1 MTAEATAPA
10 PGGAVFD
17 IKSLKRHSMIGLLGV
32 VGLFGGLTLWAAFTD
47 IQGAVIAG
55 GSLIVEGFSKQ
66 IQHADGGIVK
76 EILVRNEDTV
86 EEGQVLIR
94 LDDTAIKASLGV
106 VNAQRNEGLIIE
118 ARLVAELAGEG
129 TFTLPAEL
137 EPIADDPEIA
147 SRYLT
152 QQQIL
157 TARDQDQDGKVSQL
171 DEQIAQLEHQ
181 IEGLDIQL
189 KAANEQYDIIAERTT
204 DMEGLYAKNLV
215 EGGQVSQLKLQLAAA
230 EGEKGRLIAAIAQ
243 SRATIAEKQLQI
255 EQLKSEFTQRALD
268 ELQKTRQT
276 LAEATQ
282 QKVAA
287 EDRLARTTIRSP
299 QTGIVHESIVHT
311 IGGVVGSGQTLMMIV
326 PQSDDLLVGI
336 HIDPMDIDQ
345 IQLGQRVHLRFS
357 SLDQRKTP
365 EAWGHIEQV
374 SPDLVVEQQT
384 GRRYYTANVRIEA
397 EDKAKLPANIKLLP
411 GMPVEAFVTT
421 GDRSVLDYLL
431 HPIIAELQ
439 LAFRET

>member
-1 MTAEATAPA
+1 MTAEAGNAPL
-10 PGGAVFD
+10 FD
-17 IKSLKRHSMIGLLGV
+17 IASLKRHSVVGLLGV
-32 VGLFGGLTLWAAFTD
+32 IGLFGGLTAWAAFTD

-66 IQHADGGIVK
+66 VQHADGGIVT
-76 EILVRNEDTV
+76 EINVRNDDSV
-86 EEGQVLIR
+86 EEGQVLLR
-94 LDDTAIKASLGV
+94 LDDTAIKASLAV
-106 VNAQRNEGLIIE
+106 VNAQRNEALVIE
-118 ARLVAELAGEG
+118 TRLLAELAGESD
-129 TFTLPAEL
+129 FALPAEL
-137 EPIADDPEIA
+137 APIKDDAEIA
-147 SRYLT
+147 SRYAT
-152 QQQIL
+152 QQEIL
-157 TARDQDQDGKVSQL
+157 AARVRDQSGKVSQL
-171 DEQIAQLEHQ
+171 NEQISQLDHQ

-189 KAANEQYDIIAERTT
+189 KAAEKQYEVIAARTA

-215 EGGQVSQLKLQLAAA
+215 EAGQVSTLQLQLASA

-243 SRATIAEKQLQI
+243 TKATIAEKALQI
-255 EQLKSEFTQRALD
+255 EQITTEFTQRALD
-268 ELQKTRQT
+268 ELQRTRQA

-287 EDRLARTTIRSP
+287 EDRVARTTIRAP
-299 QTGIVHESIVHT
+299 QAGIVHESIVHT
-311 IGGVVGSGQTLMMIV
+311 VGGVVGSGQTLMMIV

-345 IQLGQRVHLRFS
+345 IQTGQRVHLRFS

-421 GDRSVLDYLL
+421 GERSVLDYLI
-431 HPIIAELQ
+431 HPFVAELQ
-439 LAFRET
+439 LAFREP

>member
-1 MTAEATAPA
+1 MTAEAGNAPL
-10 PGGAVFD
+10 FD
-17 IKSLKRHSMIGLLGV
+17 IASLKRHSVVGLLGV
-32 VGLFGGLTLWAAFTD
+32 IGLFGGLTAWAAFTD

-66 IQHADGGIVK
+66 VQHADGGIVT
-76 EILVRNEDTV
+76 EINVRNDDAV
-86 EEGQVLIR
+86 EEGQVLLR
-94 LDDTAIKASLGV
+94 LDDTAIKASLAV
-106 VNAQRNEGLIIE
+106 VNAQRNEALVIE
-118 ARLVAELAGEG
+118 TRLLAELAGESD
-129 TFTLPAEL
+129 FALPAEL
-137 EPIADDPEIA
+137 APIKDDAEIA
-147 SRYLT
+147 SRYAT
-152 QQQIL
+152 QQEIL
-157 TARDQDQDGKVSQL
+157 AARVRDQSGKVSQL
-171 DEQIAQLEHQ
+171 NEQISQLDHQ

-189 KAANEQYDIIAERTT
+189 KAAEKQYEVIAARTA

-215 EGGQVSQLKLQLAAA
+215 EAGQVSTLQLQLASA

-243 SRATIAEKQLQI
+243 TKATIAEKALQI
-255 EQLKSEFTQRALD
+255 EQITTEFTQRALD
-268 ELQKTRQT
+268 ELQRTRQA

-287 EDRLARTTIRSP
+287 EDRVARTTIRAP
-299 QTGIVHESIVHT
+299 QAGIVHESIVHT
-311 IGGVVGSGQTLMMIV
+311 VGGVVGSGQTLMMIV

-345 IQLGQRVHLRFS
+345 IQTGQRVHLRFS

-421 GDRSVLDYLL
+421 GERSVLDYLI
-431 HPIIAELQ
+431 HPFVAELQ
-439 LAFRET
+439 LAFREP

>member
-1 MTAEATAPA
+1 MTAEAASGGGPA
-10 PGGAVFD
+10 FD
-17 IKSLKRHSMIGLLGV
+17 IASLRRHSAVGLIGVIGL
-32 VGLFGGLTLWAAFTD
+32 FAGLTLWAAFTD

-55 GSLIVEGFSKQ
+55 GALAVEGFSKQ
-66 IQHADGGIVK
+66 VQHADGGIVT
-76 EILVRNEDTV
+76 EILARNEDTV
-86 EEGQVLIR
+86 EEGQVLVR
-94 LDDTAIKASLGV
+94 LDDTSIKASLGV

-118 ARLVAELAGEG
+118 ARVVAELAGE
-129 TFTLPAEL
+129 TDFALPAEL
-137 EPIADDPEIA
+137 APIADDGEIA

-157 TARDQDQDGKVSQL
+157 GARVQDQTGKVSQL
-171 DEQIAQLEHQ
+171 NEQISQLDHQ

-189 KAANEQYDIIAERTT
+189 TAANQQYDIIADRAA
-204 DMEGLYAKNLV
+204 DMEGLYTKNLV
-215 EGGQVSQLKLQLAAA
+215 EAGQVSQLRLQLAAA
-230 EGEKGRLIAAIAQ
+230 EGEKGRLIAAVAQ
-243 SRATIAEKQLQI
+243 SRATIAEKKLQI
-255 EQLKSEFTQRALD
+255 EQIKTEFTQRALD
-268 ELQKTRQT
+268 ELQRTRQI

-287 EDRLARTTIRSP
+287 EDRLARTIIRSP
-299 QTGIVHESIVHT
+299 QTGIVHESVVHT
-311 IGGVVGSGQTLMMIV
+311 VGGVVGSGQVLMMIV

-365 EAWGHIEQV
+365 EAWGNIEKV

-397 EDKAKLPANIKLLP
+397 EEKARLPKDIKLLP

-421 GDRSVLDYLL
+421 GERSVLDYLI
-431 HPIIAELQ
+431 HPIVAELQ
-439 LAFRET
+439 LAFREP

>member
-1 MTAEATAPA
+1 MTADASTAPLFDVA
-10 PGGAVFD
+10 SLRRHAV
-17 IKSLKRHSMIGLLGV
+17 IGLVGV
-32 VGLFGGLTLWAAFTD
+32 IGLFGGLTLWAAFTD

-66 IQHADGGIVK
+66 VQHPDGGIVT
-76 EILVRNEDTV
+76 EINVRNEDIV
-86 EEGQVLIR
+86 EEGQVLLR
-94 LDDTAIKASLGV
+94 LDDTAIKASLAV
-106 VNAQRNEGLIIE
+106 VNAQRNEALVME
-118 ARLVAELAGEG
+118 ARLVAELAGQ
-129 TFTLPAEL
+129 TDFALPAEL
-137 EPIADDPEIA
+137 EPLRDDREIA
-147 SRYLT
+147 SSYT
-152 QQQIL
+152 MQQQIL
-157 TARDQDQDGKVSQL
+157 AARVRDQSGKVSQL
-171 DEQIAQLEHQ
+171 DEQIAQLQHQ

-189 KAANEQYDIIAERTT
+189 KAAEKQYEVIAARTA

-215 EGGQVSQLKLQLAAA
+215 QGGQVSTLQLQLASA

-243 SRATIAEKQLQI
+243 TKATIAEKQLQI
-255 EQLKSEFTQRALD
+255 EEINTEFMQRSLD
-268 ELQKTRQT
+268 ELQRTRQT

-287 EDRLARTTIRSP
+287 EDRLARTVIRAP
-299 QTGIVHESIVHT
+299 QSGIVHESIVHT
-311 IGGVVGSGQTLMMIV
+311 SGGVVGSGQTLMMIV

-345 IQLGQRVHLRFS
+345 IQTGQRVHLRFS

-384 GRRYYTANVRIEA
+384 GRRYYTADVRIEA
-397 EDKAKLPANIKLLP
+397 EDKAKLPDGIKLLP

-421 GDRSVLDYLL
+421 GERSVLDYLV
-431 HPIIAELQ
+431 HPIVAELQ
-439 LAFRET
+439 LAFREP

>member
-1 MTAEATAPA
+1 MTAEASGAPL
-10 PGGAVFD
+10 FD
-17 IKSLKRHSMIGLLGV
+17 IASLRRHSVIGLVGV

-66 IQHADGGIVK
+66 VQHADGGIVT
-76 EILVRNEDTV
+76 EINVRNEDIV
-86 EEGQVLIR
+86 EEGQVLLR
-94 LDDTAIKASLGV
+94 LDDTAIKASLAV
-106 VNAQRNEGLIIE
+106 VNAQRNEALIIE
-118 ARLVAELAGEG
+118 ARLVAELAGQSD
-129 TFTLPAEL
+129 FALPAEL
-137 EPIADDPEIA
+137 EPIREDSQIA
-147 SRYLT
+147 SRYRT
-152 QQQIL
+152 QQEIL
-157 TARDQDQDGKVSQL
+157 AARVRDQSGKVSQL
-171 DEQIAQLEHQ
+171 NEQISQLDHQ
-181 IEGLDIQL
+181 IEGLEIQL
-189 KAANEQYDIIAERTT
+189 KAAQKQYDVIAARTA

-215 EGGQVSQLKLQLAAA
+215 EGGQVSTLQLQLASV

-243 SRATIAEKQLQI
+243 TKATIAEKQLQI
-255 EQLKSEFTQRALD
+255 EEINTEFTQRSLD
-268 ELQKTRQT
+268 ELQRTRQT

-287 EDRLARTTIRSP
+287 EDRLARTTIRAP
-299 QTGIVHESIVHT
+299 QAGIVHESVVHT

-345 IQLGQRVHLRFS
+345 IQTGQRVHLRFS

-374 SPDLVVEQQT
+374 SPDLVVDQQT
-384 GRRYYTANVRIEA
+384 GRRYYTADVRIEA
-397 EDKAKLPANIKLLP
+397 ADKAKLPANVRLLP

-421 GDRSVLDYLL
+421 GERSVLDYLV
-431 HPIIAELQ
+431 HPIVAELQ
-439 LAFRET
+439 LAFREP

>member
-1 MTAEATAPA
+1 MTAEASAGPL
-10 PGGAVFD
+10 FD
-17 IKSLKRHSMIGLLGV
+17 SRSLRRHSAIGLLGV
-32 VGLFGGLTLWAAFTD
+32 IGLFGGLVLWAAFTD

-55 GSLIVEGFSKQ
+55 GSLVIEGFSKQ
-66 IQHADGGIVK
+66 VQHADGGIVT
-76 EILVRNEDTV
+76 EIMARNEDTV
-86 EEGQVLIR
+86 EEGQVLLR
-94 LDDTAIKASLGV
+94 LDDTSIKASLGV

-118 ARLVAELAGEG
+118 ARLVAELAGKTE
-129 TFTLPAEL
+129 FALPAEL
-137 EPIADDPEIA
+137 APIADDSEIA

-157 TARDQDQDGKVSQL
+157 TARVSDQAGKVSQL
-171 DEQIAQLEHQ
+171 GEQISQLDHQ

-189 KAANEQYDIIAERTT
+189 TAAQQQYDIIAARAI

-215 EGGQVSQLKLQLAAA
+215 DAGQISQLRLQRAAA

-243 SRATIAEKQLQI
+243 SRATIAEKGLQI
-255 EQLKSEFTQRALD
+255 EQIKSEFTQRALD
-268 ELQKTRQT
+268 EIQKTRQM

-287 EDRLARTTIRSP
+287 EDRLARTIIRAP
-299 QTGIVHESIVHT
+299 QSGIVHESIVHT
-311 IGGVVGSGQTLMMIV
+311 VGGVIGSGQTLMMIV
-326 PQSDDLLVGI
+326 PQSDDLMVGI

-345 IQLGQRVHLRFS
+345 IQADQRVRLRFS

-365 EAWGHIEQV
+365 EAWGKIEQV
-374 SPDLVVEQQT
+374 SPDLVVEPQT

-397 EDKAKLPANIKLLP
+397 EEKAKLPKNIKLLP

-421 GDRSVLDYLL
+421 GDRSVLDYLI
-431 HPIIAELQ
+431 HPIVAELQ
-439 LAFRET
+439 LAFREP

>member
-1 MTAEATAPA
+1 MTAEADNAPL
-10 PGGAVFD
+10 FD
-17 IKSLKRHSMIGLLGV
+17 IASLKRHSVVGLLGV
-32 VGLFGGLTLWAAFTD
+32 IGLFGGLTAWAAFTD

-66 IQHADGGIVK
+66 VQHADGGIVT
-76 EILVRNEDTV
+76 EINVRNDDAVED
-86 EEGQVLIR
+86 GQVLLR
-94 LDDTAIKASLGV
+94 LDDTAIKASLAV
-106 VNAQRNEGLIIE
+106 VNAQRNEALVIE
-118 ARLVAELAGEG
+118 TRLLAELAGESD
-129 TFTLPAEL
+129 FALPAEL
-137 EPIADDPEIA
+137 APIKDDAEIA
-147 SRYLT
+147 SRYAT
-152 QQQIL
+152 QQEIL
-157 TARDQDQDGKVSQL
+157 AARVRDQSGKVSQL
-171 DEQIAQLEHQ
+171 NEQISQLDHQ

-189 KAANEQYDIIAERTT
+189 KAAEKQYEVIAARTA

-215 EGGQVSQLKLQLAAA
+215 EAGQVSTLQLQLASA

-243 SRATIAEKQLQI
+243 TKATIAEKALQI
-255 EQLKSEFTQRALD
+255 EQITTEFTQRALD
-268 ELQKTRQT
+268 ELQRTRQA

-287 EDRLARTTIRSP
+287 EDRVARTTIRAP
-299 QTGIVHESIVHT
+299 QAGIVHESIVHT
-311 IGGVVGSGQTLMMIV
+311 VGGVVGSGQTLMMIV

-345 IQLGQRVHLRFS
+345 IQTGQRVHLRFS

-421 GDRSVLDYLL
+421 GERSVLDYLI
-431 HPIIAELQ
+431 HPFVAELQ
-439 LAFRET
+439 LAFREP

>member
-1 MTAEATAPA
+1 MTAEASSGTPL
-10 PGGAVFD
+10 FD
-17 IKSLKRHSMIGLLGV
+17 IKSLRRHSVIGLLGV
-32 VGLFGGLTLWAAFTD
+32 VGLFGGLTAWAALTD

-66 IQHADGGIVK
+66 VQHADGGIVT
-76 EILVRNEDTV
+76 EINVRNDDAV
-86 EEGQVLIR
+86 EEGQVLLR
-94 LDDTAIKASLGV
+94 LDDTSIKAGLAV
-106 VNAQRNEGLIIE
+106 VNAQRNEGLVIE
-118 ARLVAELAGEG
+118 ARLVAELAGKPD
-129 TFTLPAEL
+129 FTLPAEL
-137 EPIADDPEIA
+137 APIKDDSEIA

-152 QQQIL
+152 QQEIL
-157 TARDQDQDGKVSQL
+157 AARVRDQSGKVSQL
-171 DEQIAQLEHQ
+171 NEQIAQLDHQ
-181 IEGLDIQL
+181 IEGLEIQL
-189 KAANEQYDIIAERTT
+189 KATEKQYDVIAARTA

-215 EGGQVSQLKLQLAAA
+215 EAGQVSTLQLQLASA
-230 EGEKGRLIAAIAQ
+230 EGEKGRLNAAIAQ
-243 SRATIAEKQLQI
+243 TKATIAEKQLQI
-255 EQLKSEFTQRALD
+255 EQLNTEFTQRALD
-268 ELQKTRQT
+268 ELQKTRQV

-287 EDRLARTTIRSP
+287 EDRLARTTIRAP
-299 QTGIVHESIVHT
+299 QAGIVHESIVHT

-345 IQLGQRVHLRFS
+345 IQPNQRVHLRFS

-397 EDKAKLPANIKLLP
+397 EGKAKLPANIKLLP

-421 GDRSVLDYLL
+421 GERSVLDYLV
-431 HPIIAELQ
+431 HPFVAELQ
-439 LAFRET
+439 LAFREP

>member
-1 MTAEATAPA
+1 MTAEADNAPL
-10 PGGAVFD
+10 FD
-17 IKSLKRHSMIGLLGV
+17 IASLKRHSVVGLLGV
-32 VGLFGGLTLWAAFTD
+32 IGLFGGLTAWAAFTD

-66 IQHADGGIVK
+66 VQHADGGIVT
-76 EILVRNEDTV
+76 EINVRNDDAV
-86 EEGQVLIR
+86 EEGQVLLR
-94 LDDTAIKASLGV
+94 LDDTAIKASLAV
-106 VNAQRNEGLIIE
+106 VNAQRNEALVIE
-118 ARLVAELAGEG
+118 TRLLAELAGESD
-129 TFTLPAEL
+129 FALPAEL
-137 EPIADDPEIA
+137 APIKDDAEIA
-147 SRYLT
+147 SRYAT
-152 QQQIL
+152 QQEIL
-157 TARDQDQDGKVSQL
+157 AARVRDQSGKVSQL
-171 DEQIAQLEHQ
+171 NEQISQLDHQ

-189 KAANEQYDIIAERTT
+189 KAAEKQYEVIAARTA

-215 EGGQVSQLKLQLAAA
+215 EGGQVSTLQLQLASA

-243 SRATIAEKQLQI
+243 TKATIAEKALQI
-255 EQLKSEFTQRALD
+255 EQITTEFTQRALD
-268 ELQKTRQT
+268 ELQRTRQA

-287 EDRLARTTIRSP
+287 EDRVARTTIRAP
-299 QTGIVHESIVHT
+299 QAGIVHESIVHT
-311 IGGVVGSGQTLMMIV
+311 VGGVVGSGQTLMMIV

-345 IQLGQRVHLRFS
+345 IQTGQRVHLRFS

-421 GDRSVLDYLL
+421 GERSVLDYLI
-431 HPIIAELQ
+431 HPFVAELQ
-439 LAFRET
+439 LAFREP

>member
-1 MTAEATAPA
+1 MTAEAGNAPL
-10 PGGAVFD
+10 FD
-17 IKSLKRHSMIGLLGV
+17 IASLKRHSVVGLLGV
-32 VGLFGGLTLWAAFTD
+32 IGLFGGLTAWAAFTD

-66 IQHADGGIVK
+66 VQHADGGIVT
-76 EILVRNEDTV
+76 EINVRNDDSV
-86 EEGQVLIR
+86 EEGQVLLR
-94 LDDTAIKASLGV
+94 LDDTAIKASLAV
-106 VNAQRNEGLIIE
+106 VNAQRNEALVIE
-118 ARLVAELAGEG
+118 TRLLAELAGESD
-129 TFTLPAEL
+129 FALPAEL
-137 EPIADDPEIA
+137 APIKADAEIA
-147 SRYLT
+147 SRYAT
-152 QQQIL
+152 QQEIL
-157 TARDQDQDGKVSQL
+157 AARVRDQSGKVSQL
-171 DEQIAQLEHQ
+171 NEQISQLDHQ

-189 KAANEQYDIIAERTT
+189 KAAEKQYEVIAARTA

-215 EGGQVSQLKLQLAAA
+215 EAGQVSTLQLQLASA

-243 SRATIAEKQLQI
+243 TKATIAEKALQI
-255 EQLKSEFTQRALD
+255 EQITTEFTQRALD
-268 ELQKTRQT
+268 ELQRTRQA

-287 EDRLARTTIRSP
+287 EDRVARTTIRAP
-299 QTGIVHESIVHT
+299 QAGIVHESIVHT
-311 IGGVVGSGQTLMMIV
+311 VGGVVGSGQTLMMIV

-345 IQLGQRVHLRFS
+345 IQTGQRVHLRFS

-421 GDRSVLDYLL
+421 GERSVLDYLI
-431 HPIIAELQ
+431 HPFVAELQ
-439 LAFRET
+439 LAFREP

>member
-1 MTAEATAPA
+1 MTAETAA
-10 PGGAVFD
+10 GGAVFD
-17 IKSLKRHSMIGLLGV
+17 SRSLRRHAMVGLVGV
-32 VGLFGGLTLWAAFTD
+32 VGLFGGLTLWAAFSD

-66 IQHADGGIVK
+66 IQHADGGIVS
-76 EILVRNEDTV
+76 EILVHNEDAV
-86 EEGQVLIR
+86 EEGQVLLR
-94 LDDTAIKASLGV
+94 LDDTSIKASLAV
-106 VNAQRNEGLIIE
+106 VNAQRNEALIIE
-118 ARLVAELAGEG
+118 ARLVAELAGQ
-129 TFTLPAEL
+129 TVFALPAEL
-137 EPIADDPEIA
+137 EPIKGDGEIA
-147 SRYLT
+147 ARYVT

-157 TARDQDQDGKVSQL
+157 TARAEDQAGKVNQLNEQISQL
-171 DEQIAQLEHQ
+171 DHQ

-189 KAANEQYDIIAERTT
+189 RATSQQYDIIAERAA

-215 EGGQVSQLKLQLAAA
+215 QAGQVSQLQLQLAAA

-243 SRATIAEKQLQI
+243 SRATIAEKKLQI

-268 ELQKTRQT
+268 ELQRTRQV
-276 LAEATQ
+276 LAEVTQ

-299 QTGIVHESIVHT
+299 QAGIVHESIVHT
-311 IGGVVGSGQTLMMIV
+311 VGGVVGSGQTLMMIV

-345 IQLGQRVHLRFS
+345 IQIGQKVHLRFS

-384 GRRYYTANVRIEA
+384 GRRYYTADVRIEA
-397 EDKAKLPANIKLLP
+397 EDKAKLPQNIKLLP

-421 GDRSVLDYLL
+421 GERSVLDYLI
-431 HPIIAELQ
+431 HPIVAELQ
-439 LAFRET
+439 LAFREP

>member
-1 MTAEATAPA
+1 MTAEASNGTPA
-10 PGGAVFD
+10 FD
-17 IKSLKRHSMIGLLGV
+17 LASLRRHSMVGLIGV
-32 VGLFGGLTLWAAFTD
+32 IGLFGGLTAWAAFTD
-47 IQGAVIAG
+47 IQGAVIAS

-66 IQHADGGIVK
+66 VQHADGGIVT
-76 EILVRNEDTV
+76 EIDVRNEELV
-86 EEGQVLIR
+86 EEGQVLLR
-94 LDDTAIKASLGV
+94 LDDTSIKASLAV
-106 VNAQRNEGLIIE
+106 VNAQRNEALVIE
-118 ARLVAELAGEG
+118 ARLMAELAGE
-129 TFTLPAEL
+129 TDFALPAEL
-137 EPIADDPEIA
+137 EPIKNDSAIA
-147 SRYLT
+147 SAYGT
-152 QQQIL
+152 QQEIL
-157 TARDQDQDGKVSQL
+157 VARVRDQSGKVSQL
-171 DEQIAQLEHQ
+171 NEQISQLDHQ

-189 KAANEQYDIIAERTT
+189 KAAGRQYEVIAARTI

-215 EGGQVSQLKLQLAAA
+215 EGGDVSTLQLQLASA

-243 SRATIAEKQLQI
+243 TKATIAEKGLQI
-255 EQLKSEFTQRALD
+255 EQITTEFTQRALD
-268 ELQKTRQT
+268 ELQRTRQT

-287 EDRLARTTIRSP
+287 EDQLKRTIIRAP
-299 QTGIVHESIVHT
+299 QAGIVHESIVHT

-345 IQLGQRVHLRFS
+345 IQAGQRVHLRFS

-397 EDKAKLPANIKLLP
+397 EDKAKLPADIRMLP

-421 GDRSVLDYLL
+421 GERSVLDYLV
-431 HPIIAELQ
+431 HPFVAELQ
-439 LAFRET
+439 LAFREP

>member
-1 MTAEATAPA
+1 MTAEATSS
-10 PGGAVFD
+10 GGPRFD
-17 IKSLKRHSMIGLLGV
+17 LASLRRHSMVGLVGV
-32 VGLFGGLTLWAAFTD
+32 IGLFGGLTIWAAFTD

-66 IQHADGGIVK
+66 VQHADGGIVT
-76 EILVRNEDTV
+76 EIDVRNEDLV
-86 EEGQVLIR
+86 EEGQVLLR
-94 LDDTAIKASLGV
+94 LDDTSIKASLAV
-106 VNAQRNEGLIIE
+106 VNAQRNEALVIE
-118 ARLVAELAGEG
+118 ARLLAELDEQAD
-129 TFTLPAEL
+129 FALPAEL
-137 EPIADDPEIA
+137 EPIKDDTAIA
-147 SRYLT
+147 SAYTT
-152 QQQIL
+152 QQEIL
-157 TARDQDQDGKVSQL
+157 AARVRDQSGKVSQL
-171 DEQIAQLEHQ
+171 NEQIAQLDHQ

-189 KAANEQYDIIAERTT
+189 KAAEKQYDVIAARTA
-204 DMEGLYAKNLV
+204 DVEGLYEKNLV
-215 EGGQVSQLKLQLAAA
+215 EAGQVSTLQLQLASA

-243 SRATIAEKQLQI
+243 TKATIAEKGLQI
-255 EQLKSEFTQRALD
+255 EQINTEFTQRALD
-268 ELQKTRQT
+268 ELQRTRQT

-287 EDRLARTTIRSP
+287 EDRLKRTVIRAP
-299 QTGIVHESIVHT
+299 QSGIVHESIVHT
-311 IGGVVGSGQTLMMIV
+311 VGGVVGSGQTLMMIV

-345 IQLGQRVHLRFS
+345 IQTGQRVHLRFS

-397 EDKAKLPANIKLLP
+397 EDKAKLPANIRLLP

-421 GDRSVLDYLL
+421 GERSVLDYLV
-431 HPIIAELQ
+431 HPFVAELQ
-439 LAFRET
+439 LAFREP

>member
-1 MTAEATAPA
+1 MTAEADNAPL
-10 PGGAVFD
+10 FD
-17 IKSLKRHSMIGLLGV
+17 IASLKRHSVVGLLGV
-32 VGLFGGLTLWAAFTD
+32 IGLFGGLTAWAAFTD

-66 IQHADGGIVK
+66 VQHADGGIVT
-76 EILVRNEDTV
+76 EINVRNDDAV
-86 EEGQVLIR
+86 EEGQVLLR
-94 LDDTAIKASLGV
+94 LDDTAIKASLAV
-106 VNAQRNEGLIIE
+106 VNAQRNEALVIE
-118 ARLVAELAGEG
+118 TRLLAELAGESD
-129 TFTLPAEL
+129 FALPAEL
-137 EPIADDPEIA
+137 APIKDDAEIA
-147 SRYLT
+147 SRYAT
-152 QQQIL
+152 QQEIL
-157 TARDQDQDGKVSQL
+157 AARVRDQSGKVSQL
-171 DEQIAQLEHQ
+171 NEQISQLDHQ

-189 KAANEQYDIIAERTT
+189 KAAEKQYEVIAARTA

-215 EGGQVSQLKLQLAAA
+215 EAGQVSTLQLQLASA

-243 SRATIAEKQLQI
+243 TKATIAEKALQI
-255 EQLKSEFTQRALD
+255 EQITTEFTQRALD
-268 ELQKTRQT
+268 ELQRTRQA

-287 EDRLARTTIRSP
+287 EDRVARTTIRAP
-299 QTGIVHESIVHT
+299 QAGIVHESIVHT
-311 IGGVVGSGQTLMMIV
+311 VGGVVGSGQTLMMIV

-345 IQLGQRVHLRFS
+345 IQTGQRVHLRFS

-421 GDRSVLDYLL
+421 GERSVLDYLI
-431 HPIIAELQ
+431 HPFVAELQ
-439 LAFRET
+439 LAFREP

>member
-1 MTAEATAPA
+1 MTAEASSGAPL
-10 PGGAVFD
+10 FD
-17 IKSLKRHSMIGLLGV
+17 IASLKRHSVIGLLGV
-32 VGLFGGLTLWAAFTD
+32 IGLFGGLTLWAAFTD

-66 IQHADGGIVK
+66 VQHADGGIVA
-76 EILVRNEDTV
+76 EINVRNEDLV
-86 EEGQVLIR
+86 EEGQVLLR
-94 LDDTAIKASLGV
+94 LDDTAVKASLAV
-106 VNAQRNEGLIIE
+106 VNAQRNEALIIE
-118 ARLVAELAGEG
+118 ARLIAELAGQPD
-129 TFTLPAEL
+129 FALPAEL
-137 EPIADDPEIA
+137 EAIAADGEIA

-152 QQQIL
+152 QQEIL
-157 TARDQDQDGKVSQL
+157 AARVRDQSGKVSQL
-171 DEQIAQLEHQ
+171 DEQIAQLDHQ

-189 KAANEQYDIIAERTT
+189 KAAQKQYDVIAARTA

-215 EGGQVSQLKLQLAAA
+215 EAGQVSTLQLQLASA

-243 SRATIAEKQLQI
+243 TKATIAEKQLQI
-255 EQLKSEFTQRALD
+255 EQINTEFTQRALD
-268 ELQKTRQT
+268 ELQRTRQT

-299 QTGIVHESIVHT
+299 QAGIVHESIVHT

-345 IQLGQRVHLRFS
+345 IQTGQRVHLRFS

-397 EDKAKLPANIKLLP
+397 EDQAKLPANIRLLP

-421 GDRSVLDYLL
+421 GERSVLDYLV
-431 HPIIAELQ
+431 HPFVAELQ
-439 LAFRET
+439 LAFREP

>member
-1 MTAEATAPA
+1 MTAEAAS
-10 PGGAVFD
+10 GGGPVFD
-17 IKSLKRHSMIGLLGV
+17 IASLKRHSAIGIIGVIGL
-32 VGLFGGLTLWAAFTD
+32 FAGLTAWAALTD

-55 GSLIVEGFSKQ
+55 GALAVEGFSKQ
-66 IQHADGGIVK
+66 VQHADGGIVT
-76 EILVRNEDTV
+76 EILARNEDTV
-86 EEGQVLIR
+86 EEGQVLVR
-94 LDDTAIKASLGV
+94 LDDTSIKASLAV
-106 VNAQRNEGLIIE
+106 VNAQRNEALIIE
-118 ARLVAELAGEG
+118 ARVVAELAGAVD
-129 TFTLPAEL
+129 FALPAEL
-137 EPIADDPEIA
+137 EPMAEDGEIA

-157 TARDQDQDGKVSQL
+157 TARVQDQTGKVSQL
-171 DEQIAQLEHQ
+171 NEQISQLDHQ

-189 KAANEQYDIIAERTT
+189 TAANRQYDIIADRAA

-215 EGGQVSQLKLQLAAA
+215 EAGQVAQLRLQLAAA
-230 EGEKGRLIAAIAQ
+230 EGEKGRLIAAVAQ
-243 SRATIAEKQLQI
+243 SRATIAETKLQI
-255 EQLKSEFTQRALD
+255 EQIKTEFTQRALD
-268 ELQKTRQT
+268 ELQRTRQI

-287 EDRLARTTIRSP
+287 EDRLARTIIRSP
-299 QTGIVHESIVHT
+299 QTGIVHESVVHT
-311 IGGVVGSGQTLMMIV
+311 VGGVVGSGQVLMMVV

-365 EAWGHIEQV
+365 EAWGNIEKV

-397 EDKAKLPANIKLLP
+397 EEKAKLPKDIKLLP

-421 GDRSVLDYLL
+421 GERSVLDYLI
-431 HPIIAELQ
+431 HPIVAELQ
-439 LAFRET
+439 LAFREP

>member
-1 MTAEATAPA
+1 MTAEATSGPL
-10 PGGAVFD
+10 FD
-17 IKSLKRHSMIGLLGV
+17 VRSLRRHSMAGLLGV

-55 GSLIVEGFSKQ
+55 GSLVIEGFSKQ
-66 IQHADGGIVK
+66 IQHADGGIVT
-76 EILVRNEDTV
+76 EILARNDDVV
-86 EEGQVLIR
+86 EEGQVLLR
-94 LDDTAIKASLGV
+94 LDDTSIKASLAV
-106 VNAQRNEGLIIE
+106 VNAQRNEALIIE
-118 ARLVAELAGEG
+118 ARLVAELAGQG
-129 TFTLPAEL
+129 VFVLPTEL
-137 EPIADDPEIA
+137 KDLAADPEIV
-147 SRYLT
+147 SRNLT
-152 QQQIL
+152 QQEIL
-157 TARDQDQDGKVSQL
+157 TARVEDQAGKVSQL
-171 DEQIAQLEHQ
+171 NEQMAQLDHQ

-189 KAANEQYDIIAERTT
+189 KAASRQFDIIEKRAT

-215 EGGQVSQLKLQLAAA
+215 EAGQVSQLQLQLAAA

-243 SRATIAEKQLQI
+243 SRATIAEKQLQV

-268 ELQKTRQT
+268 ELQKTRQV

-287 EDRLARTTIRSP
+287 EDRLARTVIRAP
-299 QTGIVHESIVHT
+299 QAGIVHESIVHT

-345 IQLGQRVHLRFS
+345 IKIGQRTHLRFS

-365 EAWGHIEQV
+365 EAWGHVEQI

-421 GDRSVLDYLL
+421 GDRTVLDYLL
-431 HPIIAELQ
+431 HPLIAELQ

>member
-1 MTAEATAPA
+1 MTAEAATGTPL
-10 PGGAVFD
+10 FD
-17 IKSLKRHSMIGLLGV
+17 IASLRRHAVVGLVGV
-32 VGLFGGLTLWAAFTD
+32 IGLFGGLTLWAAVTD

-66 IQHADGGIVK
+66 VQHPDGGIVA
-76 EILVRNEDTV
+76 EIDVRNEDAV
-86 EEGQVLIR
+86 AAGQVLLR
-94 LDDTAIKASLGV
+94 LDDTSIRASLAV
-106 VNAQRNEGLIIE
+106 VNAQRNEALVIE
-118 ARLVAELAGEG
+118 ARLVAELAGQPG
-129 TFTLPAEL
+129 FALPAEL
-137 EPIADDPEIA
+137 EPIRDGAEIA
-147 SRYLT
+147 ARYLT

-157 TARDQDQDGKVSQL
+157 AARVRDQSGKVSQL
-171 DEQIAQLEHQ
+171 NEQIAQLDHQ

-189 KAANEQYDIIAERTT
+189 KATEKQYAVIAARAA

-215 EGGQVSQLKLQLAAA
+215 EAGQVSTLQLQLASA

-243 SRATIAEKQLQI
+243 TKATIAEKQLQI
-255 EQLKSEFTQRALD
+255 EQLNTEFTQRALD
-268 ELQKTRQT
+268 ELQRIRQT

-287 EDRLARTTIRSP
+287 EDRLARTTIRAP
-299 QTGIVHESIVHT
+299 QAGIVHESIVHT
-311 IGGVVGSGQTLMMIV
+311 VGGVVGSGQTLMMIV

-345 IQLGQRVHLRFS
+345 IQTGQRVHLRFS

-397 EDKAKLPANIKLLP
+397 EDKANLPTNVKLLP

-421 GDRSVLDYLL
+421 GERSVLDYLI
-431 HPIIAELQ
+431 HPLVAELQ
-439 LAFRET
+439 LAFREP

>member
-1 MTAEATAPA
+1 MTAEATSGPL
-10 PGGAVFD
+10 FD
-17 IKSLKRHSMIGLLGV
+17 VRSLRRHSMVGLLGV
-32 VGLFGGLTLWAAFTD
+32 LGLFGGLTLWAAFTD

-55 GSLIVEGFSKQ
+55 GSLVIEGFSKQ
-66 IQHADGGIVK
+66 IQHADGGIVT
-76 EILVRNEDTV
+76 EILARNDDVV
-86 EEGQVLIR
+86 EEGQVLLR
-94 LDDTAIKASLGV
+94 LDDTSIEASLAV
-106 VNAQRNEGLIIE
+106 VNAQRNEALIIE
-118 ARLVAELAGEG
+118 ARLVAELAGQA
-129 TFTLPAEL
+129 TFALPVEL
-137 EPIADDPEIA
+137 EPGAGDPEIA
-147 SRYLT
+147 ARNLT
-152 QQQIL
+152 QQEIL
-157 TARDQDQDGKVSQL
+157 TARAGDQAGKVSQL
-171 DEQIAQLEHQ
+171 NEQMAQLDHQ

-189 KAANEQYDIIAERTT
+189 QAASRQFDIIQKRAT

-215 EGGQVSQLKLQLAAA
+215 EAGQVSQLQLQLAAA

-243 SRATIAEKQLQI
+243 SRATIAEKQLQV

-268 ELQKTRQT
+268 ELQKTRQV

-287 EDRLARTTIRSP
+287 EDRLARTVIRAP
-299 QTGIVHESIVHT
+299 QAGIVHESIVHT

-345 IQLGQRVHLRFS
+345 IKIGQRTHLRFS

-365 EAWGHIEQV
+365 EAWGHVEQI

-397 EDKAKLPANIKLLP
+397 EDKAKLPASIKLLP

-421 GDRSVLDYLL
+421 GNRSVLDYLL
-431 HPIIAELQ
+431 HPLIAELQ

>member
-1 MTAEATAPA
+1 MTAEAAS
-10 PGGAVFD
+10 GGPLFD
-17 IKSLKRHSMIGLLGV
+17 IASLKRHSAIGLLGV
-32 VGLFGGLTLWAAFTD
+32 IGLFGGLVLWAAFTD

-55 GSLIVEGFSKQ
+55 GALTVEGFSKQ

-76 EILVRNEDTV
+76 EILVRDEDSV
-86 EEGQVLIR
+86 DEGQVLIR
-94 LDDTAIKASLGV
+94 LDDTSIKASLGV
-106 VNAQRNEGLIIE
+106 VNAQRNEALIIE
-118 ARLVAELAGEG
+118 ARLNAELAGE
-129 TFTLPAEL
+129 TDFALPTEL
-137 EPIADDPEIA
+137 DPIAKDSEIA
-147 SRYLT
+147 SRFLT

-157 TARDQDQDGKVSQL
+157 AARVQDQAGKVSQL
-171 DEQIAQLEHQ
+171 NEQISQLDHQ

-189 KAANEQYDIIAERTT
+189 TAANEQYDIISARAA

-215 EGGQVSQLKLQLAAA
+215 EAGQMSQLRLQKAAA

-243 SRATIAEKQLQI
+243 SRATIAEKKLQI
-255 EQLKSEFTQRALD
+255 EQIKSEFAQRALD
-268 ELQKTRQT
+268 ELQKTRQV

-287 EDRLARTTIRSP
+287 EDRLTRTTIRSP

-311 IGGVVGSGQTLMMIV
+311 VGGVVGSGQTLMMIV

-365 EAWGHIEQV
+365 EAWGNVEKV

-397 EDKAKLPANIKLLP
+397 DEKAKLPKNIKLLP

-421 GDRSVLDYLL
+421 GDRSVLDYLI
-431 HPIIAELQ
+431 HPIVAELQ
-439 LAFRET
+439 LAFREN

>member
-1 MTAEATAPA
+1 MTAEATSAPL
-10 PGGAVFD
+10 FD
-17 IKSLKRHSMIGLLGV
+17 MGSLRRHSLVGLFGV
-32 VGLFGGLTLWAAFTD
+32 IGLFGGLTLWAAFTD

-55 GSLIVEGFSKQ
+55 GALIVEGFSKQ
-66 IQHADGGIVK
+66 IQHADGGIVT

-86 EEGQVLIR
+86 EEGQVLLR
-94 LDDTAIKASLGV
+94 LDDTSIRASLGV
-106 VNAQRNEGLIIE
+106 VNAQRNESLIIE
-118 ARLVAELAGEG
+118 ARLVAELAGEAQ
-129 TFTLPAEL
+129 FALPDEL
-137 EPIADDPEIA
+137 APIMDDHEIS
-147 SRYLT
+147 SRYVT

-157 TARDQDQDGKVSQL
+157 TARVEDQAGKVSQL
-171 DEQIAQLEHQ
+171 NEQIAQLDHQ

-189 KAANEQYDIIAERTT
+189 TAVTRQYDIIAQRSV

-215 EGGQVSQLKLQLAAA
+215 EAGQVSQLQLQLASA

-243 SRATIAEKQLQI
+243 SRATIAEKKLQI

-268 ELQKTRQT
+268 ELQRTRQV

-299 QTGIVHESIVHT
+299 QAGIVHESIVHT
-311 IGGVVGSGQTLMMIV
+311 VGGVVGSGQTLMMIV

-365 EAWGHIEQV
+365 EAWGHIEQI
-374 SPDLVVEQQT
+374 SPDLVVEPQT
-384 GRRYYTANVRIEA
+384 GRRYYTADVRIEA
-397 EDKAKLPANIKLLP
+397 EDKAKLPQNIKLLP

-421 GDRSVLDYLL
+421 GDRSVLDYLV
-431 HPIIAELQ
+431 HPIVAELQ
-439 LAFRET
+439 LAFREP

>member
-1 MTAEATAPA
+1 M
-10 PGGAVFD
+10 
-17 IKSLKRHSMIGLLGV
+17 
-32 VGLFGGLTLWAAFTD
+32 
-47 IQGAVIAG
+47 
-55 GSLIVEGFSKQ
+55 
-66 IQHADGGIVK
+66 
-76 EILVRNEDTV
+76 
-86 EEGQVLIR
+86 
-94 LDDTAIKASLGV
+94 
-106 VNAQRNEGLIIE
+106 VNAQRNEGLVIE
-118 ARLVAELAGEG
+118 ARLVAELAGKPD
-129 TFTLPAEL
+129 FTLPAEL
-137 EPIADDPEIA
+137 APIKDDSEIA

-152 QQQIL
+152 QQEIL
-157 TARDQDQDGKVSQL
+157 AARVRDQSGKVSQL
-171 DEQIAQLEHQ
+171 NEQIAQLDHQ
-181 IEGLDIQL
+181 IEGLEIQL
-189 KAANEQYDIIAERTT
+189 KATEKQYDVIAARTA

-215 EGGQVSQLKLQLAAA
+215 EAGQVSTLQLQLASA

-243 SRATIAEKQLQI
+243 TKATIAEKQLQI
-255 EQLKSEFTQRALD
+255 EQLNTEFTQRALD
-268 ELQKTRQT
+268 ELQKTRQV

-287 EDRLARTTIRSP
+287 EDRLARTTIRAP
-299 QTGIVHESIVHT
+299 QAGIVHESIVHT

-345 IQLGQRVHLRFS
+345 IQPNQRVHLRFS

-397 EDKAKLPANIKLLP
+397 EGKAKLPANIKLLP

-421 GDRSVLDYLL
+421 GERSVLDYLV
-431 HPIIAELQ
+431 HPFVAELQ
-439 LAFRET
+439 LAFREP

>member
-1 MTAEATAPA
+1 MTAEASAGPM
-10 PGGAVFD
+10 FD
-17 IKSLKRHSMIGLLGV
+17 ARSLKRHSVVGLLGV
-32 VGLFGGLTLWAAFTD
+32 IGLFGGLVLWAALTD
-47 IQGAVIAG
+47 VEGAVIAP
-55 GSLIVEGFSKQ
+55 GSLVIEGFSKQ
-66 IQHADGGIVK
+66 VQHADGGIVK
-76 EILVRNEDTV
+76 EILARNEDTV

-118 ARLVAELAGEG
+118 ARLVAELAGETG
-129 TFTLPAEL
+129 FALPAEL
-137 EPIADDPEIA
+137 APIAGESEIA

-157 TARDQDQDGKVSQL
+157 TARVSDQAGKSSQL
-171 DEQIAQLEHQ
+171 DEQVSQIDHQ

-189 KAANEQYDIIAERTT
+189 TAAQQQYEIIKARAA
-204 DMEGLYAKNLV
+204 DMEGLFAKNLV
-215 EGGQVSQLKLQLAAA
+215 EAGQMSQLRLQLAAA

-243 SRATIAEKQLQI
+243 SRATIAEKKLQI
-255 EQLKSEFTQRALD
+255 EQIKSEFMQRGLD
-268 ELQKTRQT
+268 EIQKTRQM

-287 EDRLARTTIRSP
+287 EDRLARTIIRAP
-299 QTGIVHESIVHT
+299 QSGIVHESIVHT
-311 IGGVVGSGQTLMMIV
+311 VGGVVGSGQTLMMIV
-326 PQSDDLLVGI
+326 PQSDDLMVGI

-345 IQLGQRVHLRFS
+345 IKSDQRVRLRFS

-365 EAWGHIEQV
+365 EAWGKIEQI
-374 SPDLVVEQQT
+374 SPDLVVEPQT

-397 EDKAKLPANIKLLP
+397 EEKAKLPKSIKLLP

-421 GDRSVLDYLL
+421 GDRTVLDYLI
-431 HPIIAELQ
+431 HPILAELQ

>member
-1 MTAEATAPA
+1 MTAEASSGAPL
-10 PGGAVFD
+10 FD
-17 IKSLKRHSMIGLLGV
+17 IASLKRHSVIGLLGV
-32 VGLFGGLTLWAAFTD
+32 IGLFGGLTLWAAFTD

-66 IQHADGGIVK
+66 VQHADGGIVA
-76 EILVRNEDTV
+76 EINVRNEDLV
-86 EEGQVLIR
+86 EEGQVLLR
-94 LDDTAIKASLGV
+94 LDDTAVKASLAV
-106 VNAQRNEGLIIE
+106 VNAQRNEALIIE
-118 ARLVAELAGEG
+118 ARLIAELAGQPD
-129 TFTLPAEL
+129 FALPAEL
-137 EPIADDPEIA
+137 EAITADGEIA

-152 QQQIL
+152 QQEIL
-157 TARDQDQDGKVSQL
+157 AARVRDQSGKVSQL
-171 DEQIAQLEHQ
+171 DEQIAQLDHQ

-189 KAANEQYDIIAERTT
+189 KAAQKQYDVIAARTA

-215 EGGQVSQLKLQLAAA
+215 EAGQVSTLQLQLASA

-243 SRATIAEKQLQI
+243 TKATIAEKQLQI
-255 EQLKSEFTQRALD
+255 EQINTEFTQRALD
-268 ELQKTRQT
+268 ELQRTRQT

-299 QTGIVHESIVHT
+299 QAGIVHESIVHT

-345 IQLGQRVHLRFS
+345 IQTGQRVHLRFS

-374 SPDLVVEQQT
+374 SPDLVIDQQT

-397 EDKAKLPANIKLLP
+397 EDKAKLPANIRLLP

-421 GDRSVLDYLL
+421 GERSVLDYLV
-431 HPIIAELQ
+431 HPFVAELQ
-439 LAFRET
+439 LAFREP